1 MIPLEVEGP
10 DDAERTIVLAHG
22 AGAPMDSP
30 FLDHFARGLAARG
43 FRVVR
48 FEFPYMQARRSGR
61 RLPPDRPPVLSACW
75 REVVSALGST
85 RQLVIGGKSLG
96 GRIASLVADEVS
108 AGGLVCLG
116 YPFHPPGKPQ
126 VLRVEHLRTLGTPT
140 LIVQGTRDALGS
152 QDEVAEYSLSPA
164 IRVHWIA
171 DGDHS
176 LKPRARSGRTEKQNL
191 VEALEAIADFVG
203 GLARRRP

>member
-1 MIPLEVEGP
+1 VIPLEVEGP
-10 DDAERTIVLAHG
+10 DRAERTIVLAHG

-30 FLDHFARGLAARG
+30 FLDHFARGLAVRG
-43 FRVVR
+43 LRVVR

-75 REVVSALGST
+75 REVVTTLGGA

-126 VLRVEHLRTLGTPT
+126 VLRVEHLRTLRTPT
-140 LIVQGTRDALGS
+140 LIVQGTRDPLGS
-152 QDEVAEYSLSPA
+152 QEEVADYSLSPA

-191 VEALEAIADFVG
+191 ADALEAIADFVA
-203 GLARRRP
+203 GLARRP